1 MNDNSGKSNEKRF
14 MVRRLLWDNSIYA
27 VKLSSEFSDFNSF
40 RSELEKSL
48 PCNSS
53 YVRMRRTRD
62 ILKWFF
68 PSHSLDN
75 LLTKV
80 WTFYKNEVII
90 KELMRYQYLR
100 VEPDVGEFIRDYI
113 VPLQPGSHV
122 EVDYL
127 KDFLLKKYGVVR
139 TDPLNSLRGACRD
152 LGFLII
158 DKDKLIVCQVPIP
171 KTSFLI
177 LTHYL
182 LAPSVST
189 VAIKDI
195 LLRPYWQYVGVH
207 DPETVRQILR
217 EADANALIAK
227 YVKADQ
233 LEQVTTRYSF
243 DEFLQRRLHL

>member
-1 MNDNSGKSNEKRF
+1 MNDISVQPNEKRF
-14 MVRRLLWDNSIYA
+14 VVRRLLWDNSIQA
-27 VKLSSEFSDFNSF
+27 VKLSSEFSDFKSF

-53 YVRMRRTRD
+53 YVRMRRTSD

-90 KELMRYQYLR
+90 KELMRYQYLT
-100 VEPDVGEFIRDYI
+100 VEPAVGEFIKDYV
-113 VPLQPGSHV
+113 VPLQPGSQI
-122 EVDYL
+122 ESDYL

-139 TDPLNSLRGACRD
+139 TDPLNSLRGACKD
-152 LGFLII
+152 MGFLHV
-158 DKDKLIVCQVPIP
+158 DKNKLIVCQIPIP

-182 LAPSVST
+182 HAPSVST
-189 VAIKDI
+189 IAIKDI
-195 LLRPYWQYVGVH
+195 LLKPYWQYLGIR
-207 DPETVRQILR
+207 DPETVRRIFR
-217 EADANALIAK
+217 EADANGIIAK
-227 YVKADQ
+227 YVMADQ
-233 LEQVTTRYSF
+233 LEQVTTRYPF
-243 DEFLQRRLHL
+243 EEFLERRLHL